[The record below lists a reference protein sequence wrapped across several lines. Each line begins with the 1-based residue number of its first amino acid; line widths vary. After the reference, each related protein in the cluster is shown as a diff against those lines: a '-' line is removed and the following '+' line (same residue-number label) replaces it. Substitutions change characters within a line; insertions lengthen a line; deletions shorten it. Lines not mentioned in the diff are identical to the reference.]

1 MTDAIERSSEE
12 IDFEALRRRYA
23 AERAARLRPD
33 GSAQYQELA
42 GRFGSFDRDPNAD
55 PDFRRQPVV
64 EEVDVLVIGGGF
76 GGLLTSGRLREQ
88 GVDNIRV
95 VEKGAD
101 FGGTWY
107 WNRYPG
113 AACDVESY
121 IYLPMLEETGYVPG
135 EKYAR
140 APEILAHCRKLAQ
153 RYDLYPRALF
163 QTVVTDLQWDEE
175 RARWIAATSRDD
187 RIAARF
193 VISACGFIQKPRLP
207 GIAGIEDFRGHAFHT
222 SRWDYRYTGGD
233 EKGGLTGLADKRVG
247 IIGTGATAIQVVP
260 HLAQSAEHLY
270 VFQRTPASVD
280 VRANRP
286 TDPDWARSLRP
297 GWQRER
303 MTNFTAIMAGSYW
316 EVDMVDDGWTD
327 IAKHMLPAPGQP
339 PETIDPAALQRSEML
354 KMARARQRVESIVK
368 DKATAE
374 ALKPYYHYLCKRPC
388 FHDEYLDAFNRDNVT
403 LVDTKGA
410 GVERITAQG
419 VVVRGRE
426 YPVDCLIYATGF
438 DFLMQYTKL
447 TGFEIR
453 GRQGQRL
460 SDRWADGTRTFFG
473 LHTRGF
479 PNLFMLS
486 VVQASATYNYLHV
499 ADEQARHLAH
509 VVRRCLDDGIRTLDV
524 NEADE
529 KAWVEEIVAG
539 EAMWRAFQKNCVPSA
554 YNYDGHVTKSLR
566 HNLFH
571 PAGPLAYFD
580 RLAKWREQGSFYGLE
595 RTYEAEVAARCSAV
609 P

>member
-55 PDFRRQPVV
+55 PDFRREPVV
-64 EEVDVLVIGGGF
+64 EEVDVLIIGGGF
-76 GGLLTSGRLREQ
+76 GGLLTCGRLREQ
-88 GVDNIRV
+88 GIDRIRV

-113 AACDVESY
+113 ACCDVESY
-121 IYLPMLEETGYVPG
+121 IYLPMLEETGYIPG

-163 QTVVTDLQWDEE
+163 QTVVTDLTWDEE
-175 RARWIAATSRDD
+175 RARWIGATSRDD

-207 GIAGIEDFRGHAFHT
+207 GIPGIENFRGHAFHT
-222 SRWDYRYTGGD
+222 SRWDYQYTGGD

-247 IIGTGATAIQVVP
+247 IIGTGATAIQAVP

-303 MTNFTAIMAGSYW
+303 MTNFTSIMAGSYW
-316 EVDMVDDGWTD
+316 EVDLVDDGWTD
-327 IAKHMLPAPGQP
+327 IAKHMLPAPGQL

-354 KMARARQRVESIVK
+354 KMARARQRVDSIVK

-388 FHDEYLDAFNRDNVT
+388 FHDEYLDAFNRANVT
-403 LVDTKGA
+403 LVDTQGA
-410 GVERITAQG
+410 GVERITANA
-419 VVVRGRE
+419 VVVHGRE

-438 DFLMQYTKL
+438 DFLMEYTKL

-460 SDRWADGTRTFFG
+460 SERWADGTRTFFG

-499 ADEQARHLAH
+499 TDEQARHLAH
-509 VVRRCLDDGIRTLDV
+509 VVRRCLDDRIRALDV

-539 EAMWRAFQKNCVPSA
+539 EAMWRGFQKNCVPSA

-571 PAGPLAYFD
+571 PAGPLAYID

-595 RTYEAEVAARCSAV
+595 RTYEAGRA
-609 P
+609 

>member
-1 MTDAIERSSEE
+1 MTEAIERLNEE

-23 AERAARLRPD
+23 AERAARLRAD

-42 GRFGSFDRDPNAD
+42 GRFSSFDRDPHAD
-55 PDFRRQPVV
+55 PDFNREPVV

-76 GGLLTSGRLREQ
+76 GGLLVSGRLREQ
-88 GVDNIRV
+88 HVDNIRV

-135 EKYAR
+135 EKYAK

-163 QTVVTDLQWDEE
+163 QTVVTDLEWNED
-175 RARWIAATSRDD
+175 RGRWIASTSRED

-207 GIAGIEDFRGHAFHT
+207 GIAGIENFRGHAFHT
-222 SRWDYRYTGGD
+222 SRWDYEYTGGD
-233 EKGGLTGLADKRVG
+233 ERGGMTGLADKRVG
-247 IIGTGATAIQVVP
+247 IIGTGATAIQAVP

-303 MTNFTAIMAGSYW
+303 MSNFTAIMAGSYW
-316 EVDMVDDGWTD
+316 EVDLVDDGWTD

-354 KMARARQRVESIVK
+354 KMARARQRVDSIVK

-388 FHDEYLDAFNRDNVT
+388 FHDEYLDAFNRANVT

-419 VVVRGRE
+419 VVVQGRE
-426 YPVDCLIYATGF
+426 YPIDCLIYATGF
-438 DFLMQYTKL
+438 DFLMEYTKL

-453 GRQGQRL
+453 GRHGQRL
-460 SDRWADGTRTFFG
+460 SERWADGTRTFFG

-499 ADEQARHLAH
+499 TDEQARHLAH
-509 VVRRCLDDGIRTLDV
+509 VVRRCLDDRIRTLDV

-539 EAMWRAFQKNCVPSA
+539 EAMWRAFQANCVPSA

-571 PAGPLAYFD
+571 PAGPLAYID
-580 RLAKWREQGSFYGLE
+580 RLAKWREQDAFHGLE
-595 RTYEAEVAARCSAV
+595 RTYETSRI
-609 P
+609 